1 MTIQEVITEVD
12 ELNPNVIDEGLKI
25 KWLNDIENIIYI
37 ELVLPRQG
45 SEHIEKPDITIAS
58 DYSHEL
64 IADIPYSRLYVEYI
78 LSKIDYTNREYDSYN
93 NMVQQFNESY
103 KEFVAYYNRN
113 HMHKATRL
121 NNYI

>member
-25 KWLNDIENIIYI
+25 KWLNDIENTIYL
-37 ELVLPRQG
+37 ELVLPREG
-45 SEHIEKPDITIAS
+45 SEQIEKPNITIDS

-64 IADIPYSRLYVEYI
+64 IADTPYSRLYAEYI

-103 KEFVAYYNRN
+103 KEFAAYYNRN
-113 HMHKATRL
+113 HMHKATKL
-121 NNYI
+121 KNYI